1 MKNLYIYLL
10 SVLFLMLTGC
20 KVSKDVETPQPDLPV
35 AYRNAITTADTS
47 TIADIEWR
55 TFFPDATLQ
64 QLIDKALSGNYDLQ
78 QALKNIEASRLL
90 LKQSKWGNVP
100 QLNAYVTASSTIPS
114 ENSLNGLSANN
125 FLGTSHVENYD
136 AGLSLSWEADIW
148 GKISSRKKE
157 ALAQY
162 LKTEEAKKAIQ
173 TELVSGVAQG
183 YYNLLMLDAQL
194 SVARKNLDLGNN
206 TVRIIRMQFESGQ
219 VTSLAVEQAEAQRLN
234 AAQIVPM
241 LEKEVVLQ
249 ENALSVLTGELPA
262 EVARIASIDLEPV
275 YEDIST
281 GIPAAVVSRRPDI
294 KMFEYDLAAANAR
307 VGVTKAQMYPAL
319 NITASGGLN
328 SFKSDNWFN
337 MPSSLFGMVAGSIAQ
352 PLLNNKR
359 LRTQYEVAKV
369 EREKAVLAFRQGVLV
384 AVSEVSD
391 ALVKIEKLKEE
402 QQFAEQRV
410 ASLQRATGN
419 ADKLFNSGM
428 ANYLEVITA
437 QGNVLQSELDL
448 AALKRD
454 QLSALAELYKALG
467 GGWK

>member
-1 MKNLYIYLL
+1 
-10 SVLFLMLTGC
+10 MLTGC

-35 AYRNAITTADTS
+35 VYRNAITTADTS

-64 QLIDKALSGNYDLQ
+64 KLIDKALSGNYDLQ

-162 LKTEEAKKAIQ
+162 LKTEEAKKTIQ
-173 TELVSGVAQG
+173 TELVNGVAQG
-183 YYNLLMLDAQL
+183 YYNLLMLDEQL
-194 SVARKNLDLGNN
+194 NIARKNLDLSNN
-206 TVRIIRMQFESGQ
+206 TVRILRLQFDSGQ
-219 VTSLAVEQAEAQRLN
+219 ITSLAVEQAEAQRLN
-234 AAQIVPM
+234 AEQIIPM
-241 LEKEVVLQ
+241 LEKETVLQ
-249 ENALSVLTGELPA
+249 ENALSILTGELPK
-262 EVARIASIDLEPV
+262 EIARIKSIDLEPV
-275 YEDIST
+275 YENIST
-281 GIPAAVVSRRPDI
+281 GVPTAVVSRRPDI

-307 VGVTKAQMYPAL
+307 VGITKAQMYPAL
-319 NITASGGLN
+319 NITAAGGLN

-352 PLLNNKR
+352 PLLNNKK

-384 AVSEVSD
+384 AVGEVSD
-391 ALVKIEKLKEE
+391 ALVKIEKLKEQ

-437 QGNVLQSELDL
+437 QSNVLQSELDL
-448 AALKRD
+448 ATLKRD
-454 QLSALAELYKALG
+454 QLYALADLYKALG

>member
-1 MKNLYIYLL
+1 
-10 SVLFLMLTGC
+10 MLTGC

-194 SVARKNLDLGNN
+194 SVARKNLDLSNN

-241 LEKEVVLQ
+241 LEKEIVLQ

-262 EVARIASIDLEPV
+262 EIARIASIDLEPV
-275 YEDIST
+275 YENITT
-281 GIPAAVVSRRPDI
+281 GVPAAVVSRRPDI

-337 MPSSLFGMVAGSIAQ
+337 MPSSLFGIVAGSVAQ

-437 QGNVLQSELDL
+437 QSNVLQSELDL

>member
-1 MKNLYIYLL
+1 
-10 SVLFLMLTGC
+10 MLTGC

-194 SVARKNLDLGNN
+194 SVARKNLDLSNN

-241 LEKEVVLQ
+241 LEKEIVLQ

-262 EVARIASIDLEPV
+262 EIARIASIDLEPV
-275 YEDIST
+275 YENINYRCTRS
-281 GIPAAVVSRRPDI
+281 SC
-294 KMFEYDLAAANAR
+294 EQ
-307 VGVTKAQMYPAL
+307 KAGYQ
-319 NITASGGLN
+319 
-328 SFKSDNWFN
+328 
-337 MPSSLFGMVAGSIAQ
+337 
-352 PLLNNKR
+352 
-359 LRTQYEVAKV
+359 
-369 EREKAVLAFRQGVLV
+369 
-384 AVSEVSD
+384 
-391 ALVKIEKLKEE
+391 
-402 QQFAEQRV
+402 
-410 ASLQRATGN
+410 
-419 ADKLFNSGM
+419 
-428 ANYLEVITA
+428 
-437 QGNVLQSELDL
+437 NV
-448 AALKRD
+448 
-454 QLSALAELYKALG
+454 
-467 GGWK
+467 

>member
-1 MKNLYIYLL
+1 
-10 SVLFLMLTGC
+10 MLTGC

>member
-1 MKNLYIYLL
+1 
-10 SVLFLMLTGC
+10 MLTGC

-55 TFFPDATLQ
+55 TFFPDVTLQ

-281 GIPAAVVSRRPDI
+281 GVPAAVVSRRPDI

>member
-1 MKNLYIYLL
+1 
-10 SVLFLMLTGC
+10 MLTGC

-55 TFFPDATLQ
+55 TFFPDASLQ

-148 GKISSRKKE
+148 GKINSRKKE

-173 TELVSGVAQG
+173 TELVNGVAQS
-183 YYNLLMLDAQL
+183 YYNLLMLDEQL
-194 SVARKNLDLGNN
+194 NIARKNLDLSNN
-206 TVRIIRMQFESGQ
+206 TVRILRLQFDSGQ
-219 VTSLAVEQAEAQRLN
+219 ITSLAVEQAEAQRLN
-234 AAQIVPM
+234 AEQIIPM
-241 LEKEVVLQ
+241 LEKETVLQ
-249 ENALSVLTGELPA
+249 ENALSILTGELPKKT
-262 EVARIASIDLEPV
+262 ARIKSIDLEPV
-275 YEDIST
+275 YKNIST
-281 GIPAAVVSRRPDI
+281 GVPTAVVSRRPDI

-307 VGVTKAQMYPAL
+307 VGITKAQMYPAL

-352 PLLNNKR
+352 PLLNNKK

-384 AVSEVSD
+384 AIGEVSD
-391 ALVKIEKLKEE
+391 ALVKIEKLKEQ

-437 QGNVLQSELDL
+437 QSNVLQSELDL
-448 AALKRD
+448 ATLKRD
-454 QLSALAELYKALG
+454 QLYALADLYKALG